1 MVHGT
6 RNEPSKCPWIVL
18 EIHLPYILS
27 KLQWRFLRDC
37 GCGHCKNR
45 QCQNYRHFAPLLK
58 RENNTSSGK
67 IFLLRL
73 ASSLPPDRSIHPSAV
88 FIGLPTISG
97 LIGAVSNSHPAARG
111 VRQE

>member
-18 EIHLPYILS
+18 EIHLPDILS

-58 RENNTSSGK
+58 RQNNTSSGK
-67 IFLLRL
+67 IYSLSAGFVFATRPINSSVSGIHRFTNHFGFDRSRL
-73 ASSLPPDRSIHPSAV
+73 A
-88 FIGLPTISG
+88 
-97 LIGAVSNSHPAARG
+97 
-111 VRQE
+111 

>member
-1 MVHGT
+1 M
-6 RNEPSKCPWIVL
+6 PLDCL
-18 EIHLPYILS
+18 EIHLPDILS

-67 IFLLRL
+67 IFLL
-73 ASSLPPDRSIHPSAV
+73 HPSAV
-88 FIGLPTISG
+88 FIGSPTISG
-97 LIGAVSNSHPAARG
+97 LIGAVSHSHHAARG
-111 VRQE
+111 VRQK